1 MFVTKRHIHILL
13 AAGLLVALVP
23 ACTKNEIRQAEDMPL
38 DFGTYSGRATRADG
52 TLTTTNAL
60 PSGSSFKVFG
70 LHATTKW
77 TFDGT
82 NASNFMTE
90 VEVTYDGTNYSYS
103 PLRYWPKD
111 DGSNFLTFWAF
122 YPAGDA
128 NVTSATN
135 NLKYTDS
142 LTYKVPADLSRQ
154 SDLML
159 SEISSASMD
168 LTYSTTASGY
178 DKGTVVLT
186 FRHQL
191 SKIEVR
197 AKLAKDTKVTKATID
212 TVRFRNIES
221 VGTLTTAYSAGA
233 TTRAWKSQ
241 SVPVTYSDSNLVS
254 VPDTNAVSLTKTPF
268 LLLPQSLTADTD
280 AGAEGNQTAVLEV
293 AFTIYYGNNKSLSDH
308 AIINL
313 GTVNDASNVPIE
325 AWEMNK
331 QYVYTLVLGGD
342 SIVINADTVDW
353 LTGEGGNATVEGGN

>member
-70 LHATTKW
+70 LHATAKG

-122 YPAGDA
+122 YPASDA

-191 SKIEVR
+191 AKIEVR

-280 AGAEGNQTAVLEV
+280 ATAEGSQTAILEV
-293 AFTIYYGNNKSLSDH
+293 AFTIYYGNDKSLSDH

-331 QYVYTLVLGGD
+331 QYVYTLILGGD

>member
-70 LHATTKW
+70 LHATTKG

-178 DKGTVVLT
+178 DKGT
-186 FRHQL
+186 
-191 SKIEVR
+191 
-197 AKLAKDTKVTKATID
+197 LAKDTKVTKATID
-212 TVRFRNIES
+212 TVMFRNIES

-233 TTRAWKSQ
+233 TTRAWKNQ

-280 AGAEGNQTAVLEV
+280 TTTDGSQVAILEV
-293 AFTIYYGNNKSLSDH
+293 AFTIYYGTNKSISDH
-308 AIINL
+308 LIIDL
-313 GTVNDASNVPIE
+313 GKVKNASKTSIDT
-325 AWEMNK
+325 WEMNK
-331 QYVYTLVLGGD
+331 QYVYTLVFGSD
-342 SIVINADTVDW
+342 SIVITADTTDW
-353 LTGEGGNATVEGGN
+353 QTGQGGNETVEGES